1 MDKEL
6 LVELDAME
14 KESLSD
20 KAKTDRAKAQFIN
33 QIRNGLGEEIKKNP
47 NKIVVTKKSLITRL
61 FIKFRDKIIYIF
73 KLF

>member
-20 KAKTDRAKAQFIN
+20 KAKTDRAKTQFIN

-47 NKIVVTKKSLITRL
+47 NKIVVTKKPLTTRL
-61 FIKFRDKIIYIF
+61 FNKFRDKIIYIF

>member
-6 LVELDAME
+6 LIELDAME

-33 QIRNGLGEEIKKNP
+33 QIKNGLGEEIKKNP
-47 NKIVVTKKSLITRL
+47 NKIVVRKRPLIIRL
-61 FIKFRDKIIYIF
+61 FNKFRDKIIYIF

>member
-6 LVELDAME
+6 LIELDAME

-20 KAKTDRAKAQFIN
+20 KAKTDRAKTQFIN
-33 QIRNGLGEEIKKNP
+33 QIKNGLGEEIKKNP
-47 NKIVVTKKSLITRL
+47 NKIVVRKRPLIVRL
-61 FIKFRDKIIYIF
+61 FNKFRDKIIYIF